1 MNPVKS
7 WTRDNAPFIVMFFLL
22 FCLLV
27 SVLWQRIFILVR
39 PGEAGVIYQTLTSG
53 TVTDHVYPE
62 GLHIVL
68 PINHM
73 HIYNARVQIIFHDF
87 DVLTDSGLPIKL
99 EIAVRFEPIYE
110 LIGLLHQRVGPDYP
124 DKIILPQIESVLR
137 RNIGRYS
144 PEDIY
149 TNRDGVLSNI
159 ITLALEEVG
168 RKYVEVDD
176 IIIRSVELPE
186 SVRNSIEQKLV
197 YEQEALAYEYRLKA
211 EKKEADRKVVEAGG
225 IEKYQRII
233 TPTLTDKLITWQG
246 IQATLELAESE
257 NAKVVVI
264 GAGEKGLPII
274 LGNR

>member
-1 MNPVKS
+1 MTRAKR
-7 WTRDNAPFIVMFFLL
+7 WTRENAPFIVVCFLL
-22 FCLLV
+22 WCLLIA
-27 SVLWQRIFILVR
+27 VLWQRIFILVR

-68 PINHM
+68 PINEM

-87 DVLTDSGLPIKL
+87 DVLTNSGLPIKL
-99 EIAVRFEPIYE
+99 QIAVRFEPIYE

-186 SVRNSIEQKLV
+186 SVRSSIEQKLV

-211 EKKEADRKVVEAGG
+211 EEKEADRKVVEAGG
-225 IEKYQRII
+225 IEQYQRII

-246 IQATLELAESE
+246 IQATLDLAESD

-274 LGNR
+274 LGDR